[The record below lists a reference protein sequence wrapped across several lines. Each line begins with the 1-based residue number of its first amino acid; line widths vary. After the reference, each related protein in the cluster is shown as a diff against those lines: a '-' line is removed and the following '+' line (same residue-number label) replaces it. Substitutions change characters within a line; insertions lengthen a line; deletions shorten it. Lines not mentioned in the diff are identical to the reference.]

1 MKTKIENL
9 VLKTGYVLVK
19 PQPDSTSAFASEHK
33 KYDRESIGTI
43 VLSFAD
49 KVHKPF
55 YPEGAKIVFNDAN
68 SITIVAGGKSY
79 ELLHQDDILGF
90 FEEDK

>member
-1 MKTKIENL
+1 METKIENL
-9 VLKTGYVLVK
+9 VLKTGYLLVE
-19 PQPDSTSAFASEHK
+19 PHPDSTSSFSSEHK
-33 KYDRESIGTI
+33 KYDRKSIGTI

-49 KVHKPF
+49 KANKPF

-68 SITIVAGGKSY
+68 SITLLAGGKAY

-90 FEEDK
+90 FEEEE

>member
-1 MKTKIENL
+1 METKIENL
-9 VLKTGYVLVK
+9 VLKTGYVLVE

-33 KYDRESIGTI
+33 KYDRKSIGTI

-55 YPEGAKIVFNDAN
+55 YSEGVKIVFNDAN
-68 SITIVAGGKSY
+68 SISFSAGGKSY

>member
-1 MKTKIENL
+1 METKIENL
-9 VLKTGYVLVK
+9 VLKTGYVLVE

-33 KYDRESIGTI
+33 KYDRKSIGTI

-49 KVHKPF
+49 EDHKPK
-55 YPEGAKIVFNDAN
+55 YSEGTKIVFNDAN
-68 SITIVAGGKSY
+68 SITLVAGGKSY

-90 FEEDK
+90 FEEEK